1 MAILSVRPSV
11 CLGCHDPVRALLPV
25 FAIRMIWEELGSPPA
40 TGDQMTDEK
49 TAVLAAYFGAT

>member
-1 MAILSVRPSV
+1 MPSGRRW
-11 CLGCHDPVRALLPV
+11 LRRLMALLPV